1 MPVLLAQHPI
11 RSGSHLSRDHGMSAL
26 ELVAWLAGES
36 HSDRPACMSPVIA
49 AVVGSLNDAM
59 PNDSAR
65 SYYLRILIP
74 CLVNTQASDVV
85 EASRTRV
92 VIDTVV
98 RKLLPML
105 LRKQGRNYDAS
116 ELASLRPIETTTG
129 IVLAGLAAL
138 QESGNARVCWA
149 AKKSATGGD
158 PFVWAPIVAEI
169 ISEIGTPEAYEAGVK
184 LIRCL
189 IRTGDL
195 VTSVSPAQKTV
206 PPTA

>member
-1 MPVLLAQHPI
+1 
-11 RSGSHLSRDHGMSAL
+11 MSAL

-59 PNDSAR
+59 PNDAAR

-74 CLVNTQASDVV
+74 CLVNTQASAAI
-85 EASRTRV
+85 ESARARA

-116 ELASLRPIETTTG
+116 ELASLKPIKTNTG
-129 IVLAGLAAL
+129 IVLAGLSAL
-138 QESGNARVCWA
+138 QECGNTRVCWA
-149 AKKSATGGD
+149 AKKAAADGD
-158 PFVWAPIVAEI
+158 PFVWAPVVAEI
-169 ISEIGTPEAYEAGVK
+169 ISEIGTPESYEAGVR

-189 IRTGDL
+189 IKTEDP
-195 VTSVSPAQKTV
+195 VTSVGLAQKTV